1 MIFLIFFLKMGFREN
16 LKAQLKYSDM
26 LVKELAAKSGLK
38 KQRIDSY
45 LRKDGYE
52 PSAETAVKI
61 AQALGLSVEYLV
73 TGREIH
79 YIRQERLNLPFD
91 VKNINQDLFKLNVKD
106 RKVVSAVIQSL
117 IERNRDD

>member
-1 MIFLIFFLKMGFREN
+1 MGFREN
-16 LKAQLKYSDM
+16 LKAQLQYSDM
-26 LVKELAAKSGLK
+26 LVKELAEKSGLK

-61 AQALGLSVEYLV
+61 AQALGVSVEYLV
-73 TGREIH
+73 TGHEIH
-79 YIRQERLNLPFD
+79 RTSQEMLNLPFD

-117 IERNRDD
+117 IERNKDD